1 VLHSVRVLQWKPSF
15 SVRVPELLIFKLTV
29 FDVPMDFTIRS
40 YKLEML
46 DQPDIPFADIKR
58 NMYELSVINHKL
70 GGHAITWRGFV
81 ELAGR
86 ADQLHVCE
94 IGCGGGDNLK
104 AIEDRVRNKKPVLQL
119 IGIDINAD
127 CVGVA
132 KNLPW
137 KNQVKFLVSDYR
149 NVYFQRKPDII
160 FCSLFCH
167 HFKDDELINMFQWM
181 KINSQA
187 GFFINDLHRHP
198 LAYYSIRFLT
208 GIFSRS
214 YLVKND
220 APLSVLRGFKKKE
233 LETLLRKAGISDYII
248 QWKWAF
254 RWLVIVPS

>member
-1 VLHSVRVLQWKPSF
+1 
-15 SVRVPELLIFKLTV
+15 
-29 FDVPMDFTIRS
+29 MDFTIRS

-58 NMYELSVINHKL
+58 NLYELSVINHKL
-70 GGHAITWRGFV
+70 GGHSITWRGFV

-86 ADQLHVCE
+86 ENQLHVCE

-104 AIEDRVRNKKPVLQL
+104 TIENRVPGKKLALQL
-119 IGIDINAD
+119 TGIDVNAD
-127 CVGVA
+127 CIMVA
-132 KNLPW
+132 NNLPW
-137 KNQVKFLVSDYR
+137 KNPVQFLVSDYR
-149 NVYFQRKPDII
+149 NVHFHKKPDII

-181 KINSQA
+181 KSNSRA

-198 LAYYSIRFLT
+198 LAYYSIRFIT
-208 GIFSRS
+208 RVFSRS

-233 LETLLRKAGISDYII
+233 LETLLQKAGFSDYTI

-254 RWLVIVPS
+254 RWLIIVPS